1 MIIDILTLF
10 PTFYESPISV
20 GIINNA
26 IKNKKIKEL
35 SQKEHITMI
44 LGHYEGIDYRVEKK
58 FADEI
63 ISIGDYVLSGGEIP
77 ALLLIDAISRYKD
90 ILNNKEKVDI
100 YFDERPVWIQGVNNR
115 IAKVGF
121 VDNFE
126 ERDVF
131 IEDLY
136 ERNLYN

>member
-1 MIIDILTLF
+1 MDLERVHFIL
-10 PTFYESPISV
+10 
-20 GIINNA
+20 
-26 IKNKKIKEL
+26 
-35 SQKEHITMI
+35 
-44 LGHYEGIDYRVEKK
+44 D
-58 FADEI
+58 
-63 ISIGDYVLSGGEIP
+63 
-77 ALLLIDAISRYKD
+77 
-90 ILNNKEKVDI
+90 NKEKSDVF
-100 YFDERPVWIQGVNNR
+100 YQERPVWIQGVNDN